1 MSLYDSHYHIT
12 DVYFRITWFDAKAM
26 PGGGGKT
33 DAGVERVCAV
43 MCFECLIGSDS
54 VKLRQSA

>member
-1 MSLYDSHYHIT
+1 MSLCYSHYHIT

-26 PGGGGKT
+26 PGGGKT
-33 DAGVERVCAV
+33 DAGPV
-43 MCFECLIGSDS
+43 MRFECLIGSDS

>member
-1 MSLYDSHYHIT
+1 MSLYDT

-26 PGGGGKT
+26 PGGEKT
-33 DAGVERVCAV
+33 DAGVERFCAV
-43 MCFECLIGSDS
+43 MCFIGSDS